1 MCCCKTSYL
10 FWQQFLLPAMLPWVF
25 EHELANVSSFSREG
39 SMLMYVI
46 KTGTHYAFDMLQIV
60 RHIA

>member
-1 MCCCKTSYL
+1 L